1 MKRVKEE
8 VKYMEDQHINENIRI
23 KMKETGGGV

>member
-1 MKRVKEE
+1 
-8 VKYMEDQHINENIRI
+8 MEDQDINENTKR

>member
-1 MKRVKEE
+1 VKEE
-8 VKYMEDQHINENIRI
+8 VKYMEDQDINENTKR